1 MLACNSPKIIPDKV
15 LANIF
20 HDAMLVNAYLQQN
33 PHMKKDSL
41 NFYEPIFAKYGYTT
55 EDVHYT
61 VNNFARRKSA
71 SLGNVTD
78 RMAEVLR
85 QQSDALHELVTKQ
98 DTIDNVAERRST
110 ILLLH
115 DTAIVAKTEADTA
128 LLQIAVRHARKGNYK
143 ITGYYTLDA
152 DDKGIGRRYG
162 VSWRCGD
169 SLLRSINSFP
179 MLRGRRGSINI
190 DVWLGENDTL
200 ADQLYID
207 FTRFNM
213 RKHRLKKTPL
223 TIHELKV
230 TYSEHKDDALQR
242 LFNQQSMMRIFADT
256 MLNFRVDTLASAEID
271 TLTTTNAE

>member
-15 LANIF
+15 LADIF

-41 NFYEPIFAKYGYTT
+41 NLYEPIFAKYGYTT

-78 RMAEVLR
+78 HMAEVLR

-115 DTAIVAKTEADTA
+115 DTAIVAKTEADTT

-143 ITGYYTLDA
+143 ITGTYTLDS

-162 VSWRCGD
+162 FSWRCGD
-169 SLLRSINSFP
+169 STVRSVNSFP
-179 MLRGRRGSINI
+179 LIRGRRTSINV